1 MNCMFYICKI
11 CCFYWEVILKPSARI
26 GSKRVLKKTFVTKN
40 KIILQIAF
48 ASDAFGTNALKIQ
61 TILDNKPKRFFL
73 CFFGHLYLKITQRT
87 CVFNFILLS

>member
-61 TILDNKPKRFFL
+61 TILDNKPKRFF
-73 CFFGHLYLKITQRT
+73 
-87 CVFNFILLS
+87 CVSLDIST